1 MIRSMTGYGRAVR
14 IFDDLELSVE
24 IKSVN
29 SRGLDLTVRLPRSYS
44 ALEDRLKKLI
54 SASVTRGKLE
64 VYCHARSL
72 STSRAVIT
80 LDVPLAKQ
88 YLDALHTLRDTFD
101 LTDDISVSTV
111 ARNNELFL
119 HDLPEDDIETVWEN
133 LSAVATEALTVFNE
147 MRAREGESLACDF
160 EEKLQTLEACH
171 ALISEKA
178 PETVEL
184 YRERLHNKL
193 SELVGANY
201 DDNRLLTEVAL
212 LADRVAIDEEL
223 TRLKSHIS
231 QFRVLLNE
239 TVPVGHQLNF
249 LTQELNRESNT
260 IGSKCSRL
268 EITSVVIRLKTE
280 IEKIREQIQNVE

>member
-1 MIRSMTGYGRAVR
+1 MIRSMTGYGRAVKV
-14 IFDDLELSVE
+14 FEDLELSVE

-44 ALEDRLKKLI
+44 ALEERLKKLI
-54 SASVTRGKLE
+54 SASVSRGKME

-72 STSRAVIT
+72 STSRATLT

-88 YLDALHTLRDTFD
+88 YVDALYTLRDTFD
-101 LTDDISVSTV
+101 LKDDITVSSV

-119 HDLPEDDIETVWEN
+119 HDLPEDDMEAIWEM
-133 LSAVATEALTVFNE
+133 LSQVASEALEAFNT
-147 MRAREGESLACDF
+147 MRLREGEVLALDF
-160 EEKLQTLEACH
+160 EEKLQALEAYH
-171 ALISEKA
+171 AAISEKA
-178 PETVEL
+178 PETVQL
-184 YRERLHNKL
+184 YQERLQNKL
-193 SELVGANY
+193 NELVGANY

-223 TRLKSHIS
+223 TRLKSHIA
-231 QFRVLLNE
+231 QFRTFLKE
-239 TVPVGHQLNF
+239 TKPVGHQLNF
-249 LTQELNRESNT
+249 LTQELNRETNT

-268 EITSVVIRLKTE
+268 EITSVVIQLKTE

>member
-1 MIRSMTGYGRAVR
+1 MIRSMTGYGRAVKV
-14 IFDDLELSVE
+14 FEDLELSVE

-54 SASVTRGKLE
+54 SASVSRGKME

-72 STSRAVIT
+72 STSRATLT

-88 YLDALHTLRDTFD
+88 YVDALYTLRDTFD
-101 LTDDISVSTV
+101 LKDDITVSSV

-119 HDLPEDDIETVWEN
+119 HDLPEDDMEAIWEM
-133 LSAVATEALTVFNE
+133 LSQVASEALEAFNT
-147 MRAREGESLACDF
+147 MRLREGEVLALDF
-160 EEKLQTLEACH
+160 EEKLQALEAYH
-171 ALISEKA
+171 AAISEKA
-178 PETVEL
+178 PETVQL
-184 YRERLHNKL
+184 YQERLQNKL
-193 SELVGANY
+193 NELVGANY

-223 TRLKSHIS
+223 TRLKSHIA
-231 QFRVLLNE
+231 QFRTFLKE
-239 TVPVGHQLNF
+239 TKPVGHQLNF
-249 LTQELNRESNT
+249 LTQELNRETNT

-268 EITSVVIRLKTE
+268 EITSVVIQLKTE